1 MNKLTIKLLDFMGE
15 NIVLIIMMAA
25 IFFSLQYF
33 HSQES
38 QQLVDLVKQA
48 EIIKFKLALLMEKG
62 A

>member
-1 MNKLTIKLLDFMGE
+1 MNKLTIKLLGFLGE
-15 NIVLIIMMAA
+15 NIVLVIMMAA

-38 QQLVDLVKQA
+38 QQLADLVKQA
-48 EIIKFKLALLMEKG
+48 EIIKFKLALLTEKS